1 MKLLTTDE
9 AAMIIRA
16 GGVVAYPTE
25 SCYGLGCD
33 PRNNRAVKRIIRI
46 KGRSISKGVILIADH
61 YSRFRQFVKPLPQGV
76 LDKVLATWPGPY
88 TWLIPVRPGAP
99 RILTGSHD
107 SIAVRVT
114 SHSVSREL
122 CRKSGMALISTSA
135 NRSNRPA
142 IRLQSRIIR
151 EFEGEIDGVVGGRI
165 GMAKKPSTITD
176 ALTGEVLRG

>member
-9 AAMIIRA
+9 ASLIVRG
-16 GGVVAYPTE
+16 GGVIAYPTE

-33 PRNNRAVKRIIRI
+33 PKNTRAVKRIIQI
-46 KGRSISKGVILIADH
+46 KGRAISKGVILIADH
-61 YSRFRQFVKPLPQGV
+61 YSRFRQYVDPLPKDVMENV
-76 LDKVLATWPGPY
+76 LGTWPGPY
-88 TWLIPVRPGAP
+88 TWLIPAKPGAP

-135 NRSNRPA
+135 NRSNRPP
-142 IRLQSRIIR
+142 IKLQSRIIS
-151 EFEGEIDGVVGGRI
+151 EFDGEIDGVVRGRI

-176 ALTGEVLRG
+176 ALTGEVIRG